1 MFNIRLAL
9 ALSLAV
15 PLLFGCND
23 RGGPTSINVPNEVAP
38 DAQRKEL
45 GRQLLASGS
54 DMLNNLDHF
63 VEGGSDFREASTED
77 AVRQTVRRLN
87 EGLALTAGEEA
98 QKPLLT
104 EDDGKVL
111 REIVW
116 LRDAARFAVGD
127 ATDPLERCERL
138 FDWTIRNIQLIPDDA
153 PAEQRLPL
161 LPWHVL
167 VFGRGTAF
175 DRAWLFQLLARQ
187 QGLDVVLLAY
197 SDVSDKD
204 LAANDGKRWWCAA
217 LALEGAATGGK
228 PAGLYLFDT
237 RCGTPIPGPGGK
249 GVATLAQVA
258 GDDKLLRA
266 LDIDAAHPYPV
277 HAADI
282 QKVTALVETS
292 SPYTAE
298 RFAKLEAALGGE
310 DKLLLSVNRE
320 AVAAKV
326 TTQPHV
332 ARVREEPLR
341 DLRFTASR
349 EKPIYEAL
357 SKQLLAF
364 SRRPRDLTTGRVGTP
379 PLWRARVRH
388 ISGKYYENM
397 DETDPTLRRP
407 MIVRWYQMARPAES
421 DLGSLQLDTLNWEQL
436 HRMKQH
442 ASYWLG
448 LASYDLGNFDTAA
461 TFLSLVLKEE
471 ANGGWT
477 AGARY
482 NLGRTYEAQAAAARE
497 PDQRKALL
505 AQAVETYRGTFLGL
519 PPDAECLYR
528 ALRVDARRETTN

>member
-1 MFNIRLAL
+1 MFNVRLAL
-9 ALSLAV
+9 ALSLGL

-23 RGGPTSINVPNEVAP
+23 RGGPTSVNVPNEVAQK
-38 DAQRKEL
+38 AQREEL

-63 VEGGSDFREASTED
+63 VEGGSDFRESSTED

-87 EGLALTAGEEA
+87 EGLALTAGDET
-98 QKPLLT
+98 QKPILT

-127 ATDPLERCERL
+127 ATDPLQRAERL
-138 FDWTIRNIQLIPDDA
+138 FDWTIRNIQLIPEDA
-153 PAEQRLPL
+153 SVEQRLPV

-167 VFGRGTAF
+167 VFGRGTAL

-187 QGLDVVLLAY
+187 QGLDVVLLTYADA
-197 SDVSDKD
+197 SEKE
-204 LAANDGKRWWCAA
+204 LAANDGKHWWCAA
-217 LALEGAATGGK
+217 LALEGEATGGK
-228 PAGLYLFDT
+228 SAGLYLFDT
-237 RCGTPIPGPGGK
+237 RWGAPIPGPGGK
-249 GVATLAQVA
+249 GVATLAQA
-258 GDDKLLRA
+258 AADDKLLRA
-266 LDIDAAHPYPV
+266 LDIDAEHPYLV
-277 HAADI
+277 RASDI

-292 SPYTAE
+292 SPYLAE

-310 DKLLLSVNRE
+310 DKLSLSVNRE
-320 AVAAKV
+320 AIATKATK
-326 TTQPHV
+326 QPHV
-332 ARVREEPLR
+332 GRAQDMPLR

-349 EKPIYEAL
+349 EKPTYDAL

-364 SRRPRDLTTGRVGTP
+364 SRRPRDLSTGRVGTP

-388 ISGKYYENM
+388 LSGKYYENM
-397 DETDPTLRRP
+397 DETDPALRRP
-407 MIVRWYQMARPAES
+407 MIVRWYQLARPAES
-421 DLGSLQLDTLNWEQL
+421 DLGSLKLDTLNWEQL

-448 LASYDLGNFDTAA
+448 LASYDLGNYDTAA

-482 NLGRTYEAQAAAARE
+482 NLGRTYEALAAAAKD
-497 PDQRKALL
+497 PAQKKSLL

-519 PPDAECLYR
+519 PPDAESLYR
-528 ALRVDARRETTN
+528 ALNIASPRKE

>member
-1 MFNIRLAL
+1 MQ
-9 ALSLAV
+9 LAV
-15 PLLFGCND
+15 ALVGAAISLLPTGCND
-23 RGGPTSINVPNEVAP
+23 RGGATSIDAPNEVAQKN
-38 DAQRKEL
+38 QREEL
-45 GRQLLASGS
+45 GKQLLASGS

-87 EGLALTAGEEA
+87 EGLAFTSGDET

-127 ATDPLERCERL
+127 ATDPLQRAERL

-167 VFGRGTAF
+167 VFGRGTAL

-197 SDVSDKD
+197 PDVSDKD
-204 LAANDGKRWWCAA
+204 LAATDGKRWWCAA

-237 RCGTPIPGPGGK
+237 RWGTPIPGPDGQ
-249 GVATLAQVA
+249 GVATLAQA
-258 GDDKLLRA
+258 AADDKLLRA
-266 LDIDAAHPYPV
+266 LDIDAKHPYPV
-277 HAADI
+277 KSADI
-282 QKVTALVETS
+282 QKVVALVETS
-292 SPYTAE
+292 SPYVAE
-298 RFAKLEAALGGE
+298 RFAKLEAALAGE
-310 DKLLLSVNRE
+310 DKLALSVNRK

-326 TTQPHV
+326 EKLPHV
-332 ARVREEPLR
+332 ARVQDWPLR
-341 DLRFTASR
+341 DARFTASR
-349 EKPIYEAL
+349 EKANYEAL

-364 SRRPRDLTTGRVGTP
+364 SRRPRDLATGRVGTP

-388 ISGKYYENM
+388 VSGKYYENM
-397 DETDPTLRRP
+397 DETDPALRRP

-442 ASYWLG
+442 ATYWLG
-448 LASYDLGNFDTAA
+448 LASYDLGNYDTAA
-461 TFLSLVLKEE
+461 TFFGLVFKDD

-482 NLGRTYEAQAAAARE
+482 NLGRTYEAEAAAAKD
-497 PDQRKALL
+497 PAQKKAML
-505 AQAVETYRGTFLGL
+505 AKAVETYRATFLGL

-528 ALRVDARRETTN
+528 ALSVEARRETTK